1 MINAAG
7 TVVDTQSY
15 ANDASEYSV
24 TFTPEASG
32 EYTFSVRAIRRNE
45 TDKAGAETKTLSF
58 TLPLVAPTITG
69 AFNTMI
75 VAIFGQ
81 DKEAQEKFKEQ
92 HDLQDTRVESATT
105 HNAVIRN
112 KSSDSSEE

>member
-1 MINAAG
+1 MKTKIENMKKTKLGRILCAVLGDEKGAVMMEYVIIALLIATAAVAAVG
-7 TVVDTQSY
+7 
-15 ANDASEYSV
+15 
-24 TFTPEASG
+24 FFG
-32 EYTFSVRAIRRNE
+32 E
-45 TDKAGAETKTLSF
+45 
-58 TLPLVAPTITG
+58 TITG

-92 HDLQDTRVESATT
+92 HDLQETRVESATS